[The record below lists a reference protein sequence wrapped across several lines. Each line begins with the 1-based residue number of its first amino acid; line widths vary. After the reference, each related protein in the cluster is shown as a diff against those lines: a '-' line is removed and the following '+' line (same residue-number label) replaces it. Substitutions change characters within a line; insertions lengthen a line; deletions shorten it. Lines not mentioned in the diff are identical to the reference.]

1 MSYIVCVTRL
11 SDTTYNENENWK
23 DRRGL
28 TFKKRFYNTSIKI
41 KETIPSNSEILIVEM
56 NITKNKVIAFG
67 LIKNIC
73 QQWRYNIYSDDYYNR
88 YTYIT
93 SKFMFVEEISRE
105 YILDLEELENNLF
118 KGKGHLKRGFGI
130 QQVPKKKINSE
141 FFQYIYTTIKPVQI

>member
-1 MSYIVCVTRL
+1 MSYTVCVTRL
-11 SDTTYNENENWK
+11 SDKTYNENENWK
-23 DRRGL
+23 DSRGF

-41 KETIPSNSEILIVEM
+41 KETIPSNTEILIVEM
-56 NITKNKVIAFG
+56 NITKNKIIAFG

-93 SKFMFVEEISRE
+93 SKFIFVEEVSRE
-105 YILDLEELENNLF
+105 YILQLEELENSLF

-130 QQVPKKKINSE
+130 QQCPKKKIKNG
-141 FFQYIYTTIKPVQI
+141 FLQYIYKTIKQ

>member
-1 MSYIVCVTRL
+1 MSYNVCVTRF
-11 SDTTYNENENWK
+11 SDKTYNENETWK
-23 DRRGL
+23 DCRGL

-41 KETIPSNSEILIVEM
+41 KESIPSNTEILIVEM

-88 YTYIT
+88 YTYIS
-93 SKFMFVEEISRE
+93 SKFMFIEEIPRE
-105 YILDLEELENNLF
+105 YIMDLEELENNLF

-130 QQVPKKKINSE
+130 QQCPKKKINSE
-141 FFQYIYTTIKPVQI
+141 FFDYIYRTIKQ

>member
-11 SDTTYNENENWK
+11 SDKTYNENENWK
-23 DRRGL
+23 DSRGL

-41 KETIPSNSEILIVEM
+41 KESIPSNNEILIIEM
-56 NITKNKVIAFG
+56 NITKNKIIAFG

-73 QQWRYNIYSDDYYNR
+73 QQWRYNIYPDDYYNR

-93 SKFMFVEEISRE
+93 SKFMFAEEIPRE
-105 YILDLEELENNLF
+105 YILDFEEVETNLF

-130 QQVPKKKINSE
+130 QQCPKKKINKE
-141 FFQYIYTTIKPVQI
+141 FFDYIYRKIKQ

>member
-1 MSYIVCVTRL
+1 MAYIVCVTRL

-23 DRRGL
+23 DLRGL

-93 SKFMFVEEISRE
+93 SKFMFVEEIQRE

-118 KGKGHLKRGFGI
+118 KGKSHLKRGFGI

-141 FFQYIYTTIKPVQI
+141 FFQYIYTTIKQ